1 MLHVLGDRPDVIGG
15 FDSSRKPRVTAKWR
29 DAVVISS
36 AVNPVSEMMVDAVL
50 FTMPPWQG
58 GNAGGQSGAAQGL

>member
-1 MLHVLGDRPDVIGG
+1 
-15 FDSSRKPRVTAKWR
+15 VTAKWR